1 MSRLGLLAHL
11 VSRFASDTGVIVD
24 ASSIHRFPTTIRSNK
39 NLESIHQ
46 VNKQTL
52 HHQSTTHMVIR

>member
-1 MSRLGLLAHL
+1 MTIAHL
-11 VSRFASDTGVIVD
+11 VSRFACNTRVIVD
-24 ASSIHRFPTTIRSNK
+24 ASSIKSTGLQCQNRSNI

-52 HHQSTTHMVIR
+52 HHQSISQSIKW